1 MSKIKKYDEL
11 STDIQN
17 QDLESDIERLK
28 GEYQI
33 EEILDIFT
41 DPKDI
46 PLTESAWPV
55 NTDLSVKE
63 VKRGDYI
70 WITALLRKPG
80 QSFNS
85 PAVQGIIK
93 LRVVDLF
100 YGLQYLNKV
109 INK

>member
-1 MSKIKKYDEL
+1 MKISKFKEL
-11 STDIQN
+11 STDIN
-17 QDLESDIERLK
+17 DIDVDFEKLK
-28 GEYQI
+28 GEYEI
-33 EEILDIFT
+33 EEILDIFA

-46 PLTESAWPV
+46 PITENSIGI
-55 NTDLSVKE
+55 NTDLSVRE
-63 VKRGDYI
+63 VKRGEYI

-85 PAVQGIIK
+85 PAIQGVIK
-93 LRVVDLF
+93 LRVVDMY

>member
-11 STDIQN
+11 SSDIK
-17 QDLESDIERLK
+17 DPKLEDEIERLK
-28 GEYQI
+28 GDYQI
-33 EEILDIFT
+33 EEILDIFM

-46 PLTESAWPV
+46 PIVEGAIGI

-70 WITALLRKPG
+70 WITALLRKNG

-85 PAVQGIIK
+85 PAVQGVIK
-93 LRVVDLF
+93 LRVVDIF

>member
-1 MSKIKKYDEL
+1 MKHIKKYDNL
-11 STDIQN
+11 S
-17 QDLESDIERLK
+17 SDIKDEKLQDEVK
-28 GEYQI
+28 KLTGEYEV
-33 EEILDIFT
+33 EEILDIFL

-46 PLTESAWPV
+46 PIVEGAIGV

-70 WITALLRKPG
+70 WITALLRKNG

-85 PAVQGIIK
+85 PAVQGVIK
-93 LRVVDLF
+93 LRVVDIF